1 MMLPDKG
8 ASMILPDV
16 KKEFGAAVRA
26 HRLRLGISQE
36 ALAERAELHRTY
48 VTDVERGARN
58 LSLESISRL
67 ARALDVSIDLLFS
80 AFPAAHGSVLPN
92 NKSMADPEAID
103 VVLVEDD
110 PKDIELTVKAFAQAK
125 FSNRIEVV
133 RDGAAALDYLLR
145 RGSSARRRSDARR
158 QVVLLDL
165 FLPKLNGL
173 EVLREIRKNEVTQSI
188 PVVVLTNSRSN
199 THLKQAL
206 GLGATAYIL
215 KPVGFENFSA
225 ITPRL
230 NFYWSLINR
239 NPQAKV

>member
-1 MMLPDKG
+1 MT
-8 ASMILPDV
+8 IPDV
-16 KKEFGAAVRA
+16 KKEFGASVRA
-26 HRLRLGISQE
+26 HRLSLGISQE

-80 AFPAAHGSVLPN
+80 SFSAPQSSAPPGDKFNAIPQ
-92 NKSMADPEAID
+92 AID
-103 VVLVEDD
+103 VLLVEDD
-110 PKDIELTVKAFAQAK
+110 PKDIELTVEAFAQAK

-145 RGSSARRRSDARR
+145 RGTSVRRRSEVRP

-165 FLPKLNGL
+165 LLPKINGL
-173 EVLREIRKNEVTQSI
+173 DVLRQIRKHEATQGI
-188 PVVVLTNSRSN
+188 PVIVLTNSRSN
-199 THLKQAL
+199 THLKQAIS
-206 GLGATAYIL
+206 LGATAYIL

-230 NFYWSLINR
+230 NFYWSLLNR
-239 NPQAKV
+239 APQAKA

>member
-1 MMLPDKG
+1 
-8 ASMILPDV
+8 MILPDV

-80 AFPAAHGSVLPN
+80 QFPAAHSSALPN
-92 NKSMADPEAID
+92 HKSTADPEAID
-103 VVLVEDD
+103 VLLVEDD
-110 PKDIELTVKAFAQAK
+110 PKDIELTVEAFAQAK

-133 RDGAAALDYLLR
+133 RDGAAALDYLFR
-145 RGSSARRRSDARR
+145 RGTSARRRSDARP

-173 EVLREIRKNEVTQSI
+173 EVLREIRKNEATQTI

-230 NFYWSLINR
+230 NFYWRLLNR
-239 NPQAKV
+239 DPQAKV